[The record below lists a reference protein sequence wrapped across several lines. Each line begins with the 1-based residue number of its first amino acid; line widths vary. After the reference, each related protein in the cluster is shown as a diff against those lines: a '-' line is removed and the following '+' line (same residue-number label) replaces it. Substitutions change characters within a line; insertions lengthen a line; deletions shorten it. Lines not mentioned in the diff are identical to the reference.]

1 VECDQLQ
8 LRRNLESVRGRISV
22 ASEKSGRKP
31 EQVRL
36 VAVSK
41 TKPASMIK
49 SLLEIGHF
57 DFGENYA
64 QELRDKSSEI
74 ADPRVRWHFIGSL
87 QRNKVKYLA
96 GKAAM
101 IHSVDSSGLVE
112 EIDKRAQVLGVRV
125 KVLLEVKLSEEQT
138 KTGINP
144 EGLVSLAQ
152 FCLARQSIEL
162 KGLMTMPPYFD
173 DPELSRPYYV
183 RLRKIKED
191 LEKRLNLGLPEL
203 SMGMSNDFEV
213 AVSEGATMVRVG
225 TAIFG
230 EREQCKVSMAKSA

>member
-1 VECDQLQ
+1 VECDQSQ
-8 LRRNLESVRGRISV
+8 LRRNLESVQSRIGA
-22 ASEKSGRKP
+22 ASENSGRKA

-49 SLLEIGHF
+49 SLLEAGQF
-57 DFGENYA
+57 EFGENYA
-64 QELRDKSSEI
+64 QEFRDKSSVLT
-74 ADPRVRWHFIGSL
+74 DPRIRWHFIGSL

-96 GKAAM
+96 GKAEM
-101 IHSVDSSGLVE
+101 IHSIDSTGLLE
-112 EIDKRAQVLGVRV
+112 EIDKRAQALGVRV